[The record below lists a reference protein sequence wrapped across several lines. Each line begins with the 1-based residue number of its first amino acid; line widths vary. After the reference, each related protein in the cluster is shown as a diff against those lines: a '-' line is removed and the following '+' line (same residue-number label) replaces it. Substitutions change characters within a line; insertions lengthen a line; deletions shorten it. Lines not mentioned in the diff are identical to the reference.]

1 MPMKA
6 RKFDIVGKFQEPSG
20 PEVTRQTMATGL
32 SAHWVA
38 IGDQLTAN
46 PGRWM
51 LVARFNKEGPD
62 NYQYLSSMR
71 LRILRGEIKTLESY
85 HTKYNMF
92 EIDTRQPDENE
103 YELYLRLIDQ
113 AA

>member
-1 MPMKA
+1 
-6 RKFDIVGKFQEPSG
+6 
-20 PEVTRQTMATGL
+20 
-32 SAHWVA
+32 
-38 IGDQLTAN
+38 
-46 PGRWM
+46 
-51 LVARFNKEGPD
+51 
-62 NYQYLSSMR
+62 MR